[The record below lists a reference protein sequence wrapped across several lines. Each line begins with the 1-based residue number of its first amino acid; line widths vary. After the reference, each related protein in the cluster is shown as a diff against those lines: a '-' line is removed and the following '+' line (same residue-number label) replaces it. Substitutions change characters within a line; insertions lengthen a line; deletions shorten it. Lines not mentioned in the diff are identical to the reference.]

1 MINES
6 IKNSIQNKSDNGSAF
21 PPL

>member
-6 IKNSIQNKSDNGSAF
+6 IKNSLKNKSDNGSAF